1 MSKLYVNM
9 ELIIHKRKWIFEYP
23 KLLTHMYKKLSWGF
37 LRNMSNESNSH
48 MLLNTTYFNMFH

>member
-1 MSKLYVNM
+1 M